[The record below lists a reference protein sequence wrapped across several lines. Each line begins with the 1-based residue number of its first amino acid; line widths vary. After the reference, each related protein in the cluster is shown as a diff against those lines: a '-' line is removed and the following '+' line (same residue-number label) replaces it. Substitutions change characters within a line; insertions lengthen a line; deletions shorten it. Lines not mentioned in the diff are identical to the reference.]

1 MACPWNRSKWPND
14 PPACECGRNRGGDCD
29 GRILPVVAYAQGQQ
43 TAEALAYAAGVDA
56 FMDGKDLDA
65 VVASVDPSMIEIA
78 VVAYLSVEWADL
90 WDRDTGP
97 PDIDMASII
106 TWAMDHQQR
115 LAAAGAS
122 IRAAADAIAL
132 AVRGPAPQSAGR
144 VVYRRPARCR
154 HAA

>member
-1 MACPWNRSKWPND
+1 MACPWNRRDWPDD
-14 PPACECGRNRGGDCD
+14 PPACECGRNRGGNCD
-29 GRILPVVAYAQGQQ
+29 GSILPVVAYHQGHQ

-65 VVASVDPSMIEIA
+65 AVLSVDPSMIEIA
-78 VVAYLSVEWADL
+78 VVAYLSVEWADM

-97 PDIDMASII
+97 PDVDMASII
-106 TWAMDHQQR
+106 AWAMDHHER

-122 IRAAADAIAL
+122 IRAAAEAIARS
-132 AVRGPAPQSAGR
+132 VRGPEQRPAGR
-144 VVYRRPARCR
+144 VIYRRKAAR